1 MNIRLYKSRKL
12 EVQAVK
18 FWSNSNSYILNVNN
32 PYQTAS
38 KDEYTFYFKQMGP
51 SGIIVGDFNGY
62 HTMWNDQRQSNS
74 TGSNLVSSLLN
85 FYDYVLLTLVN
96 LPTYYNIANRGY
108 YTLDLAFVSIDL
120 YPLS

>member
-1 MNIRLYKSRKL
+1 MNNRNDSQRVGAAILIRNDVTSANMNIRLYKSRKL

-74 TGSNLVSSLLN
+74 SGSKLVSSLLN
-85 FYDYVLLTLVN
+85 FDDY
-96 LPTYYNIANRGY
+96 AN
-108 YTLDLAFVSIDL
+108 
-120 YPLS
+120 